1 MNFQS
6 FPALLLS
13 KTMIFAWGSRP
24 QVSRMKQN
32 LSNGMREQRLK
43 ESGPRKLHKE
53 LYEQINSTW
62 DKEEVGKESPEELVF
77 LEKISREEF
86 QEQSIFM

>member
-1 MNFQS
+1 
-6 FPALLLS
+6 
-13 KTMIFAWGSRP
+13 
-24 QVSRMKQN
+24 MKQN
-32 LSNGMREQRLK
+32 LSNGMREQRSK

-77 LEKISREEF
+77 LEKISREESRSSPF
-86 QEQSIFM
+86 SCRGWKCQNWVQSIFKDV

>member
-1 MNFQS
+1 
-6 FPALLLS
+6 
-13 KTMIFAWGSRP
+13 MIFAWGSRP